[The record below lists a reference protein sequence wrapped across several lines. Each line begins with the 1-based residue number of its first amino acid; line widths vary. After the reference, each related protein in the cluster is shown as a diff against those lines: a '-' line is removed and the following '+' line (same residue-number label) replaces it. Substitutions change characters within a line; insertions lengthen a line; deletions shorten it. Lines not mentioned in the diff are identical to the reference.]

1 MQHSGV
7 NLRFL
12 VLLFASVLLINVDS
26 QTRTLEP
33 VRAILGVAVVP
44 LQELV
49 LLPRRAS
56 EWVSQRAMSEPE
68 LLSRLDG
75 LVDEKLRLSAQL
87 QQVESLEAENRRLR
101 ELLSASRRGLDRVM
115 LAEIE
120 DISFEPFTQSV
131 LINKGIAHHVYEGQ
145 PVLDAHGVMG
155 QVVRTSYLKSAVSLV
170 TDPGQTVPV
179 MVERNGLRALT
190 TGSGSQDLL
199 EVPYLD
205 RNTDIRRDDLLVTSG
220 MGGRFPYGY
229 PVARVLEV
237 TVDVNEPFLNITA
250 EPVARLGYSREVLL
264 VWPGDAPR
272 PVDLPAPPD
281 EEEGAAG
288 AGADGAAGSEAG
300 NGPSTPTDA
309 GAEGADAAG
318 Q

>member
-1 MQHSGV
+1 MQHSGA

-12 VLLFASVLLINVDS
+12 ILVFVSVLLINLDS
-26 QTRTLEP
+26 YTRTLEP
-33 VRAILGVAVVP
+33 VRAVLGLVVTP

-49 LLPRRAS
+49 LVPRKVGR
-56 EWVSQRAMSEPE
+56 WVSLRALSEPE
-68 LLSRLDG
+68 VVEEVERLKEENLVLSSRLQK
-75 LVDEKLRLSAQL
+75 VDALM
-87 QQVESLEAENRRLR
+87 AENRRLR
-101 ELLSASRRGLDRVM
+101 ELLAASRRGVDRVM

-131 LINKGIAHHVYEGQ
+131 LVNRGIADKVYEGQ
-145 PVLDAHGVMG
+145 PVLDAFGVMG

-170 TDPGQTVPV
+170 TDPGQTIPV

-190 TGSGSQDLL
+190 SGTGSEREL

-205 RNTDIRRDDLLVTSG
+205 RNTDIRRGDLLVTSG

-237 TVDVNEPFLNITA
+237 TVDVNEPFLKIRA
-250 EPVARLGYSREVLL
+250 EPVARLGFSREVLL
-264 VWPGDAPR
+264 VWPGA
-272 PVDLPAPPD
+272 LPEPGSADGVD
-281 EEEGAAG
+281 EESGENVNAEQGGEGG
-288 AGADGAAGSEAG
+288 G
-300 NGPSTPTDA
+300 
-309 GAEGADAAG
+309 DAAR